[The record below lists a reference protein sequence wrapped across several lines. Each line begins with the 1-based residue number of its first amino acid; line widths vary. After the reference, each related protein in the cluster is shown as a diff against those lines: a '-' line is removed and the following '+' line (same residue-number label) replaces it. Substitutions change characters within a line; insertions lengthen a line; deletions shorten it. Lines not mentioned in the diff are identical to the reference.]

1 MAAATGLSGLVACSD
16 DAAPSP
22 TDRITSYVT
31 RVAAGYGFELEGSC
45 VRALVAGIPD
55 PDLEILLRATTDN
68 SPNPT
73 LPELS
78 TSGNAFS
85 SRLSECQI
93 TVHNTNAAL
102 IERALEAASTDLD
115 GAILDQAC
123 AREALSRFDDA
134 ALSRLADLAPGSTEP
149 RLGAVTSALFSCLQF
164 PAS

>member
-1 MAAATGLSGLVACSD
+1 MVAVTGLSGLVACSD
-16 DAAPSP
+16 DPAPSP
-22 TDRITSYVT
+22 ADRITNYVT
-31 RVAAGYGFELEGSC
+31 RVAGSYGFELEDSC

-55 PDLEILLRATTDN
+55 ADLEVLLAATTDD
-68 SPNPT
+68 SPIPT

-115 GAILDQAC
+115 GATLDQPC
-123 AREALSRFDDA
+123 ARDALSRFDDA
-134 ALSRLADLAPGSTEP
+134 ALSRLADLAPGTTDP
-149 RLGAVTSALFSCLQF
+149 RLGALTSELFSCLQF